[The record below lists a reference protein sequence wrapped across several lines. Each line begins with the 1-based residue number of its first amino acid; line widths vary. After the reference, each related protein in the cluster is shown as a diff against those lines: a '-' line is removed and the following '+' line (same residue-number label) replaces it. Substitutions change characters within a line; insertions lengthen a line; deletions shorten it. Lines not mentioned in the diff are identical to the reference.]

1 MRDNRNFFW
10 IVCILTAIGSIYWSV
25 MSLLQNSKPIF
36 MAFLIINIVVLIVDI
51 VCFIVD
57 KKKNAK

>member
-1 MRDNRNFFW
+1 MSDNKNFFW